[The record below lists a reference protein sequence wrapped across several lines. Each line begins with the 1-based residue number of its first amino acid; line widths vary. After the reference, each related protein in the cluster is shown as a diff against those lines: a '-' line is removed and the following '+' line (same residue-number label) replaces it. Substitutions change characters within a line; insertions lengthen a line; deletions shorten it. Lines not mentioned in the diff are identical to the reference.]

1 MTTTFGPTFDPAL
14 DEERLNDQILR
25 VYRLMVDQQWRTL
38 GEIAQETGDPE
49 ASISAQLRHL
59 RKPKFGSFEVDKR
72 RRGLATTGLWEYCLL
87 PPGSVP
93 TYSAP
98 ARRPSKK
105 NPFLAGMMHAAKVV
119 LKASDL
125 PSAKAALK
133 AELLRTARP

>member
-1 MTTTFGPTFDPAL
+1 MTTTYGPTFDPAL

-25 VYRLMVDQQWRTL
+25 IYRCMVDQEWRTL
-38 GEIAQETGDPE
+38 AEIAQETGDPE

-72 RRGLATTGLWEYCLL
+72 RRGLATTGLWEYLLL

-93 TYSAP
+93 TYSGP
-98 ARRPSKK
+98 ARRKVK

-119 LKASDL
+119 LKATDL
-125 PSAKAALK
+125 PEAKAQLK
-133 AELLRTARP
+133 AELLRIAKP